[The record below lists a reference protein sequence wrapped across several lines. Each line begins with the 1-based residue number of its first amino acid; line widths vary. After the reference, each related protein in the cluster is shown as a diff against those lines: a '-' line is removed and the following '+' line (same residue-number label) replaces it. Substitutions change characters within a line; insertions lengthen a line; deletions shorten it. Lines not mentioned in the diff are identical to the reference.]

1 MSAVGRRAA
10 AGAHE
15 ARRRREGAGRLG
27 APLLRIGRP
36 DLGAPSL
43 CGGVPAEA
51 TKALPEA
58 LHGRGSVHAE
68 GHAGPH
74 PPQGVDLR
82 RCHRNGAQGVQAPFW
97 PHLPRD
103 DTLQLSHKGCGPARA
118 QESDDPQSL
127 TSLKL
132 GGCDRLTDAGLKELR
147 HMSGLTSLNLRF
159 CKSITDAGLKELR
172 HMSGLTSLNL
182 AGCWNFTDEGLKE
195 LRLMYRPVV
204 RYVRQKWC
212 SSGHFGAVFGTDFG
226 EIAISPSVR
235 I

>member
-1 MSAVGRRAA
+1 MLKDMPGLA
-10 AGAHE
+10 
-15 ARRRREGAGRLG
+15 
-27 APLLRIGRP
+27 
-36 DLGAPSL
+36 SL
-43 CGGVPAEA
+43 KLWICEDVTETGLKEF
-51 TKALPEA
+51 K
-58 LHGRGSVHAE
+58 
-68 GHAGPH
+68 
-74 PPQGVDLR
+74 
-82 RCHRNGAQGVQAPFW
+82 
-97 PHLPRD
+97 HLSGLTSLEMY

-132 GGCDRLTDAGLKELR
+132 GGCDRLTDEGLKELR
-147 HMSGLTSLNLRF
+147 RMSGLTSLNLRF